1 MAIDKLIPTSSVALT
16 GVDTMSDQTSA
27 LHHGVTKATQFTTAI
42 RTGTTPKIGISKEG
56 SMMLAI
62 PKTPVSETVVHKNKN
77 DDLKK
82 QAVLEEESYLDK
94 MEEIIERDFF
104 PGIQEMQK
112 RIDAIDYLLKHG
124 EQPMFSM
131 IQNGTEPKQSLSEF
145 LSMNTTEDNH
155 SFAELIKKENS
166 KIRDRYPWLWADESG
181 KYANGR
187 IFKTMSITNNATGTQ
202 RPLELV
208 ARMTPQ
214 IDYENR
220 LRALQ
225 LGWTDERATNVK
237 GWQNV
242 NGPCNNLMFFKD
254 GHGRGLSTKQLKTQA
269 SKVIQHSQTRFHPA
283 AAPKMSYTEISK
295 NHILDSIL
303 GRGEGDSND
312 SLSKP
317 PTVNGYGFVTGV
329 AGRQPRPIPPPQ
341 AELTSSTRSFSMSEP
356 SKRESL
362 HERLLNRKLQTRKQE
377 KINPFGNNNNS
388 TPASSVTSRVT
399 KSTRSSSTSG
409 KFTRDVKSNRK
420 TVMLSPA
427 GSHLLS
433 TLNRKR
439 ASNTFKPAL
448 VDKSFLA
455 TTTPNRSFPK
465 KK

>member
-16 GVDTMSDQTSA
+16 GVDTMSDQTSP

-62 PKTPVSETVVHKNKN
+62 PKTPVSETVVNTNKS

-131 IQNGTEPKQSLSEF
+131 IENNAEPKQSLSEF

-155 SFAELIKKENS
+155 SFAELIKKDNN
-166 KIRDRYPWLWADESG
+166 KIRDRYPWLWADKSG

-187 IFKTMSITNNATGTQ
+187 IFKTISITNNATGIQ

-237 GWQNV
+237 GWQNI

-254 GHGRGLSTKQLKTQA
+254 GHGKGLSTKQLKTQA
-269 SKVIQHSQTRFHPA
+269 SKVIQHSQTRFNPA
-283 AAPKMSYTEISK
+283 ATPKMSHTEIPK

-303 GRGEGDSND
+303 RGKND
-312 SLSKP
+312 NLSKL

-341 AELTSSTRSFSMSEP
+341 AALTSSTRSFSISEP

-377 KINPFGNNNNS
+377 KINPFGNS
-388 TPASSVTSRVT
+388 TPASSVTSRIT
-399 KSTRSSSTSG
+399 KSTRSSTSG
-409 KFTRDVKSNRK
+409 RLTRDAKSNK

-439 ASNTFKPAL
+439 ASNTFKPSL

-455 TTTPNRSFPK
+455 TTPNLSFPK
-465 KK
+465 KR